1 MAEFPDTSQSLI
13 ARVKDLTDALA
24 WAEFLAI
31 YQPVVFRMAL
41 RRGLQDAD
49 AQDVT
54 QQVFLSVSQAIGGW
68 TPEVGQPPFRA
79 WLITITRNAVTK
91 ALTRRKPDVGAG
103 ATSVVQ
109 LLEAQAV
116 DESWISEEFVREAR
130 MDAMRWAAEQIRPE
144 FSPMTWRLFWES
156 VVLGRSVAEVARE
169 TGHTAGAIYMARF
182 KVLQRLKAM
191 VQSVSQHWDA

>member
-13 ARVKDLTDALA
+13 ARVKDLTDAAA

-109 LLEAQAV
+109 LLEAQAT
-116 DESWISEEFVREAR
+116 DESWISAEFVREAR
-130 MDAMRWAAEQIRPE
+130 MEAMRWAAEQIRPE

-156 VVLGRSVAEVARE
+156 IVLGRSVAEVARE
-169 TGHTAGAIYMARF
+169 TGRTTGAIYMARF
-182 KVLQRLKAM
+182 KVLQRLKEM

>member
-54 QQVFLSVSQAIGGW
+54 QQIFLSVSQAIGRW

-79 WLITITRNAVTK
+79 WLITITRNALTK

-103 ATSVVQ
+103 STSVVQ

-116 DESWISEEFVREAR
+116 DESWISEEFVREGR
-130 MDAMRWAAEQIRPE
+130 MEAMRWAAEQIRPE

-156 VVLGRSVAEVARE
+156 VVLGRTVAEVACE
-169 TGHTAGAIYMARF
+169 TGRTAGAIYMARF
-182 KVLQRLKAM
+182 KILQRLKAM